1 MTAFENLKS
10 QWENQ
15 PQLEAPN
22 NGPKSIM
29 DKMASIKKKQQITN
43 GVLSVVLI
51 VLIVFFFYIS
61 AYKVKTVMVGL
72 LLMIGVLAIRI
83 IMEVFSVRA
92 MKKIDVSIDNTMFG
106 QHMIK
111 YHKKRVK
118 VHFIA
123 TPLIIIVYCI
133 GFVMLLPSFKATLSA
148 GFYNYIV
155 VSSIV
160 LVVVFGIFIVKQ
172 IKKEL
177 LILDELKT

>member
-15 PQLEAPN
+15 SQPEAPD
-22 NGPKSIM
+22 NGSKSIM
-29 DKMASIKKKQQITN
+29 AKMASIKKKQQITN
-43 GVLSVVLI
+43 GVLFFVVAVLI
-51 VLIVFFFYIS
+51 GFFFYIS
-61 AYKVKTVMVGL
+61 AYKFQTVMIGL
-72 LLMIGVLAIRI
+72 VLMIGVLVIRI

-92 MKKIDVSIDNTMFG
+92 MKKIDISLDNTIFK

-123 TPLIIIVYCI
+123 TPLIIMGYCI

-148 GFYNYIV
+148 GFYKYIV

-160 LVVVFGIFIVKQ
+160 LVVVFGIFIAKQ

-177 LILDELKT
+177 LILNELKT